1 MAKALMLQ
9 GTGSGV
15 GKSLLCAGLCRLLAR
30 RGVRVAPFK
39 AQNMALNSGVTRSG
53 EEMGRAQVLQAQAA
67 GLEPDVRMNPIL
79 LKPQGQ
85 GRSQLV
91 RLGKA
96 IGSYAYRDYYQLA
109 EENFTIVRK
118 VYDDLSRDF
127 ELLILEGAGSPAE
140 INLQQTDLSN
150 MRMAHHANA
159 RVLLVGDIDHG
170 GVFAWLKGTYDLI
183 QEEYRPLLYGCLI
196 NKFRGDYTL
205 LEPGI
210 RLFEKQ
216 VPLPVLGT
224 IPYDSFQLDEE
235 DSQQIRSTHREDASL
250 RIHVVHLP
258 QLSNFTDFAPLQRQ
272 PDISLEYLEKPLEWP
287 TAGRV
292 DPTRQQEHIVRFAN
306 SPRKRMGRLDSAASG
321 KLPAGGNLWW
331 VPDAGRVD
339 YLILMELRAQLM
351 VHLVW
356 VFCPYELRCSIPRF
370 CSVLNMRDKKFSKGC
385 KVSGYEIHAGRSQ
398 LQQAKWMDL
407 VEPSGLCVWDE
418 KQRILGTYL
427 HGIFDKGE
435 VANRLLQL
443 TGKQIQPIHDHAQ
456 ENLRE
461 LDRLADLIERH
472 CNLSRILDGLC

>member
-1 MAKALMLQ
+1 MLQ

-67 GLEPDVRMNPIL
+67 GLEPDVRMKPIL

-140 INLQQTDLSN
+140 INSAN
-150 MRMAHHANA
+150 RPFKHADGSPCE
-159 RVLLVGDIDHG
+159 RPVLLVGDIDHG

-224 IPYDSFQLDEE
+224 IPYDSFQVDEE
-235 DSQQIRSTHREDASL
+235 DSQQIRSTLREDASL

-272 PDISLEYLEKPLEWP
+272 QDISLEYVEQPS
-287 TAGRV
+287 TGRMPDV
-292 DPTRQQEHIVRFAN
+292 LILPGSKNTLSDLQT
-306 SPRKRMGRLDSAASG
+306 PRERMGRLDSAASG
-321 KLPAGGNLWW
+321 SFLLVGICGGFQML
-331 VPDAGRVD
+331 GEED
-339 YLILMELRAQLM
+339 Y
-351 VHLVW
+351 
-356 VFCPYELRCSIPRF
+356 
-370 CSVLNMRDKKFSKGC
+370 
-385 KVSGYEIHAGRSQ
+385 RS
-398 LQQAKWMDL
+398 
-407 VEPSGLCVWDE
+407 
-418 KQRILGTYL
+418 
-427 HGIFDKGE
+427 
-435 VANRLLQL
+435 
-443 TGKQIQPIHDHAQ
+443 
-456 ENLRE
+456 
-461 LDRLADLIERH
+461 
-472 CNLSRILDGLC
+472 SRN

>member
-1 MAKALMLQ
+1 MLQ

-85 GRSQLV
+85 GQSQLV

-96 IGSYAYRDYYQLA
+96 IGNYAYRDYYQLA

-183 QEEYRPLLYGCLI
+183 QAEYRPLLYGCLI

-224 IPYDSFQLDEE
+224 IPYDSFQVDEE

-272 PDISLEYLEKPLEWP
+272 PDISLEYVEQPSS
-287 TAGRV
+287 GR
-292 DPTRQQEHIVRFAN
+292 
-306 SPRKRMGRLDSAASG
+306 M
-321 KLPAGGNLWW
+321 
-331 VPDAGRVD
+331 PDV
-339 YLILMELRAQLM
+339 LILPGSKNTLSDLQTLLERGWADWIQR
-351 VHLVW
+351 HLGEFLLVGICGGFQMLLNP
-356 VFCPYELRCSIPRF
+356 VFPSPFSESLQIGQC
-370 CSVLNMRDKKFSKGC
+370 VLT
-385 KVSGYEIHAGRSQ
+385 A
-398 LQQAKWMDL
+398 W
-407 VEPSGLCVWDE
+407 
-418 KQRILGTYL
+418 
-427 HGIFDKGE
+427 
-435 VANRLLQL
+435 
-443 TGKQIQPIHDHAQ
+443 
-456 ENLRE
+456 
-461 LDRLADLIERH
+461 
-472 CNLSRILDGLC
+472 

>member
-1 MAKALMLQ
+1 MLQ

-96 IGSYAYRDYYQLA
+96 IGNYAYRDYYQLA

-183 QEEYRPLLYGCLI
+183 QTEYRPLLYGCLI

-235 DSQQIRSTHREDASL
+235 DSQQIRSTPREDASL

-272 PDISLEYLEKPLEWP
+272 PDISLEYLEKPP
-287 TAGRV
+287 
-292 DPTRQQEHIVRFAN
+292 N
-306 SPRKRMGRLDSAASG
+306 GRLPDVLILPGSKNTLSDLQILRERGWENWIRQHQGNFLLVGICGGFQMLGEWITDPEGIEGTIAGASG
-321 KLPAGGNLWW
+321 MGVLPLRTEMVATK
-331 VPDAGRVD
+331 
-339 YLILMELRAQLM
+339 ILQLAE
-351 VHLVW
+351 
-356 VFCPYELRCSIPRF
+356 YEGQGIL
-370 CSVLNMRDKKFSKGC
+370 KGC

-398 LQQAKWMDL
+398 LQQAKWMNL

-443 TGKQIQPIHDHAQ
+443 TGKEIQPILDHAQ
-456 ENLRE
+456 ESLRE

-472 CNLSRILDGLC
+472 CNLSRILGGLC

>member
-1 MAKALMLQ
+1 MLQ

-183 QEEYRPLLYGCLI
+183 QAEYRPLLYGCLI

-224 IPYDSFQLDEE
+224 IPYDSFQVDEE

-272 PDISLEYLEKPLEWP
+272 PDISLEYVEQPSSDRMPDVLILPGSKNTLSDLQTFRERGWEDWIQQHLGSFLLVGICGGFQMLGEWI
-287 TAGRV
+287 T
-292 DPTRQQEHIVRFAN
+292 DPQGIEGTID
-306 SPRKRMGRLDSAASG
+306 GASG
-321 KLPAGGNLWW
+321 LGILPLRTEML
-331 VPDAGRVD
+331 DTK
-339 YLILMELRAQLM
+339 ILQRAE
-351 VHLVW
+351 
-356 VFCPYELRCSIPRF
+356 YEGQEIL
-370 CSVLNMRDKKFSKGC
+370 KGC
-385 KVSGYEIHAGRSQ
+385 RVSGYEIHAGRSQ
-398 LQQAKWMDL
+398 LQQAKWVDL

-418 KQRILGTYL
+418 KQKILGTYL

-443 TGKQIQPIHDHAQ
+443 TGKKIKPIPDHAQ

-461 LDRLADLIERH
+461 LDRLADLIERR

>member
-1 MAKALMLQ
+1 MLQ

-91 RLGKA
+91 RLGKS
-96 IGSYAYRDYYQLA
+96 IGNYAYRDYYQLA

-118 VYDDLSRDF
+118 VYDDLSHDF

-235 DSQQIRSTHREDASL
+235 DSQQIRSTLREDASL

-272 PDISLEYLEKPLEWP
+272 PDISLEYLEKPP
-287 TAGRV
+287 
-292 DPTRQQEHIVRFAN
+292 N
-306 SPRKRMGRLDSAASG
+306 GRLPDVLILPGSKNTLSDLQILRERGWEDWIRQYLGSFLLVGICGGFQMLGEWITDPEGIEGTIDGASG
-321 KLPAGGNLWW
+321 LGVLPLRTEMVATK
-331 VPDAGRVD
+331 
-339 YLILMELRAQLM
+339 ILQRAE
-351 VHLVW
+351 
-356 VFCPYELRCSIPRF
+356 YEGQKIL
-370 CSVLNMRDKKFSKGC
+370 KGC

-418 KQRILGTYL
+418 KQRILGSYL

-443 TGKQIQPIHDHAQ
+443 TGKKIKPIPDHAQ

-461 LDRLADLIERH
+461 LDRLADLIERR

>member
-91 RLGKA
+91 RLGKS
-96 IGSYAYRDYYQLA
+96 IGNYAYRDYYQLA

-170 GVFAWLKGTYDLI
+170 GIFAWLKGTYDLI

-235 DSQQIRSTHREDASL
+235 DSQQIRSTPREDASL
-250 RIHVVHLP
+250 RIHVVHLS

-272 PDISLEYLEKPLEWP
+272 PDISLEYLEKPP
-287 TAGRV
+287 
-292 DPTRQQEHIVRFAN
+292 N
-306 SPRKRMGRLDSAASG
+306 GRLPDVLILPGSKNTLSDLQILRDRGWEDWIRQYLGSFLLVGICGGFQMLGEWITDPKGIEGIIDGASG
-321 KLPAGGNLWW
+321 LGVLPLRTEMVATK
-331 VPDAGRVD
+331 
-339 YLILMELRAQLM
+339 ILQLAE
-351 VHLVW
+351 
-356 VFCPYELRCSIPRF
+356 YEGQEIL
-370 CSVLNMRDKKFSKGC
+370 KGC

-398 LQQAKWMDL
+398 LQLAKWMDL

-443 TGKQIQPIHDHAQ
+443 TGKQIQPIPDHAQ
-456 ENLRE
+456 ESLRE

-472 CNLSRILDGLC
+472 CNLSRILGGLC

>member
-1 MAKALMLQ
+1 MLQ

-15 GKSLLCAGLCRLLAR
+15 GKSLLCAGLCRLIAR

-96 IGSYAYRDYYQLA
+96 IGSYAYRDYYQMA

-183 QEEYRPLLYGCLI
+183 QAEYRPLLYGCLI

-224 IPYDSFQLDEE
+224 IPYDSFQVDEE
-235 DSQQIRSTHREDASL
+235 DSQQIRSTLREDASL

-272 PDISLEYLEKPLEWP
+272 PDISLEYVEQPSS
-287 TAGRV
+287 
-292 DPTRQQEHIVRFAN
+292 D
-306 SPRKRMGRLDSAASG
+306 RM
-321 KLPAGGNLWW
+321 
-331 VPDAGRVD
+331 PDV
-339 YLILMELRAQLM
+339 LILPGSKNTLSDLKTLRERGWEDWIQQ
-351 VHLVW
+351 HLGSFLLVGICGGFQMLGEW
-356 VFCPYELRCSIPRF
+356 ITDPQGIEGTIDGTSGLGILPLRTEMLDTKILQRAEYEGQEIL
-370 CSVLNMRDKKFSKGC
+370 KGC
-385 KVSGYEIHAGRSQ
+385 RVSGYEIHAGGSQ
-398 LQQAKWMDL
+398 LQQAKWVDL

-418 KQRILGTYL
+418 KQKILGTYL

-443 TGKQIQPIHDHAQ
+443 TGKQIQPIPDHAQ

-461 LDRLADLIERH
+461 LDRLADLIERR

>member
-1 MAKALMLQ
+1 MLQ

-210 RLFEKQ
+210 RLFEEK
-216 VPLPVLGT
+216 VPMPVLGT
-224 IPYDSFQLDEE
+224 IPYDSFQVDEE
-235 DSQQIRSTHREDASL
+235 DSQQIRSTLREDASL

-272 PDISLEYLEKPLEWP
+272 PDISLEYVEQP
-287 TAGRV
+287 
-292 DPTRQQEHIVRFAN
+292 
-306 SPRKRMGRLDSAASG
+306 SSGRLPDVLILPGSKNTLSDLQTLRERGWEDWIQQHLGSFLLVGICGGFQMLGERITDPQGIEGTIDGASG
-321 KLPAGGNLWW
+321 LGILPLRTEML
-331 VPDAGRVD
+331 DTK
-339 YLILMELRAQLM
+339 ILQRAEYKGQEIL
-351 VHLVW
+351 
-356 VFCPYELRCSIPRF
+356 
-370 CSVLNMRDKKFSKGC
+370 KGC
-385 KVSGYEIHAGRSQ
+385 RVSGYEIHAGRSQ
-398 LQQAKWMDL
+398 LQQAKWVDL
-407 VEPSGLCVWDE
+407 VEPSELCIWDE
-418 KQRILGTYL
+418 KQKILGTYL

-443 TGKQIQPIHDHAQ
+443 TGKQIRPIPDHAQ

-461 LDRLADLIERH
+461 LDRLADLIEHH

>member
-1 MAKALMLQ
+1 MLQ

-91 RLGKA
+91 RLGKS
-96 IGSYAYRDYYQLA
+96 IGNYAYRDYYQLA

-183 QEEYRPLLYGCLI
+183 QTEYRPLLYGCLI

-235 DSQQIRSTHREDASL
+235 DSQQIHSTRREDASL

-272 PDISLEYLEKPLEWP
+272 PDISLEYLEKPP
-287 TAGRV
+287 
-292 DPTRQQEHIVRFAN
+292 N
-306 SPRKRMGRLDSAASG
+306 GRLPDVLILPGSKNTLSDLQILRDRGWEDWIRQHQGNFLLVGICGGFQMLGEWITDPEGIEGTIAGASG
-321 KLPAGGNLWW
+321 MGVLPLRTEMVATK
-331 VPDAGRVD
+331 
-339 YLILMELRAQLM
+339 ILQLAE
-351 VHLVW
+351 
-356 VFCPYELRCSIPRF
+356 YEGQGIL
-370 CSVLNMRDKKFSKGC
+370 KGC

-398 LQQAKWMDL
+398 LQQAKWMNL

-443 TGKQIQPIHDHAQ
+443 TGKQIQPILDHAQ
-456 ENLRE
+456 ESLRE

-472 CNLSRILDGLC
+472 CNLSRILGGLC

>member
-53 EEMGRAQVLQAQAA
+53 EEMGRAQILQAQAA

-96 IGSYAYRDYYQLA
+96 IGNYTYHDYYQLA
-109 EENFTIVRK
+109 EENFKIVRK

-210 RLFEKQ
+210 RLFEEQ

-235 DSQQIRSTHREDASL
+235 DSQQIRSTPCEDASL

-272 PDISLEYLEKPLEWP
+272 PDISLEYVEKPP
-287 TAGRV
+287 
-292 DPTRQQEHIVRFAN
+292 N
-306 SPRKRMGRLDSAASG
+306 GRL
-321 KLPAGGNLWW
+321 
-331 VPDAGRVD
+331 PDV
-339 YLILMELRAQLM
+339 LILPGSKNTLSDLQILRERGWENWIRQHLGSFLLAGICGGFQMLGGWITDPEGIEGTIDGAPGLGVLPLRTEM
-351 VHLVW
+351 VATKILQRAE
-356 VFCPYELRCSIPRF
+356 Y
-370 CSVLNMRDKKFSKGC
+370 KGQEILKGL
-385 KVSGYEIHAGRSQ
+385 KVSGYEIHSGRSQ
-398 LQQAKWMDL
+398 LQRAKWMDL
-407 VEPSGLCVWDE
+407 LEPPGLCVWDE
-418 KQRILGTYL
+418 KQKILGTYL
-427 HGIFDKGE
+427 HGIFDIGE
-435 VANRLLQL
+435 VANGLLQL
-443 TGKQIQPIHDHAQ
+443 TGKQIKPIPDHAQ

-461 LDRLADLIERH
+461 LDRLADLIERY

>member
-1 MAKALMLQ
+1 MLQ

-96 IGSYAYRDYYQLA
+96 IGNYAYRDYYQLA

-170 GVFAWLKGTYDLI
+170 GVFAWLKGTFDLI

-235 DSQQIRSTHREDASL
+235 DSQQIRSTPREDASL

-272 PDISLEYLEKPLEWP
+272 PDISLEYLEKPP
-287 TAGRV
+287 
-292 DPTRQQEHIVRFAN
+292 N
-306 SPRKRMGRLDSAASG
+306 GRLPDVLILPGSKNTLSDLQILRERGWENWIRQHQGNFLLVGICGGFQMLGEWITDPEGIEGTIAGASG
-321 KLPAGGNLWW
+321 MGVLPLRTEMVATK
-331 VPDAGRVD
+331 
-339 YLILMELRAQLM
+339 ILQLAE
-351 VHLVW
+351 
-356 VFCPYELRCSIPRF
+356 YEGQGIL
-370 CSVLNMRDKKFSKGC
+370 KGC

-398 LQQAKWMDL
+398 LQQAKWMNL

-443 TGKQIQPIHDHAQ
+443 TGKQIQPILDHAQ
-456 ENLRE
+456 ESLRE

-472 CNLSRILDGLC
+472 CNLSRILGGLC

>member
-150 MRMAHHANA
+150 MR
-159 RVLLVGDIDHG
+159 I
-170 GVFAWLKGTYDLI
+170 
-183 QEEYRPLLYGCLI
+183 
-196 NKFRGDYTL
+196 
-205 LEPGI
+205 
-210 RLFEKQ
+210 
-216 VPLPVLGT
+216 
-224 IPYDSFQLDEE
+224 
-235 DSQQIRSTHREDASL
+235 
-250 RIHVVHLP
+250 
-258 QLSNFTDFAPLQRQ
+258 
-272 PDISLEYLEKPLEWP
+272 
-287 TAGRV
+287 
-292 DPTRQQEHIVRFAN
+292 
-306 SPRKRMGRLDSAASG
+306 
-321 KLPAGGNLWW
+321 
-331 VPDAGRVD
+331 
-339 YLILMELRAQLM
+339 
-351 VHLVW
+351 
-356 VFCPYELRCSIPRF
+356 
-370 CSVLNMRDKKFSKGC
+370 
-385 KVSGYEIHAGRSQ
+385 
-398 LQQAKWMDL
+398 
-407 VEPSGLCVWDE
+407 
-418 KQRILGTYL
+418 
-427 HGIFDKGE
+427 
-435 VANRLLQL
+435 
-443 TGKQIQPIHDHAQ
+443 
-456 ENLRE
+456 
-461 LDRLADLIERH
+461 
-472 CNLSRILDGLC
+472 

>member
-1 MAKALMLQ
+1 MLQ

-96 IGSYAYRDYYQLA
+96 IGNYAYRDYYQLA
-109 EENFTIVRK
+109 EENFTIVRRI
-118 VYDDLSRDF
+118 YDDLSCEF

-170 GVFAWLKGTYDLI
+170 GVFAWLKGTFDLI

-235 DSQQIRSTHREDASL
+235 DSQQIRSTPREDASL

-272 PDISLEYLEKPLEWP
+272 PDISLEYLEKPP
-287 TAGRV
+287 
-292 DPTRQQEHIVRFAN
+292 N
-306 SPRKRMGRLDSAASG
+306 GRLPDVLILPGSKNTLSDLQILRERGWEDWIRQYLGSFFLVGICGGFQMLGEWITDPEGIEGTIDGASG
-321 KLPAGGNLWW
+321 LGVLPLRTEMVATK
-331 VPDAGRVD
+331 
-339 YLILMELRAQLM
+339 ILQRAE
-351 VHLVW
+351 
-356 VFCPYELRCSIPRF
+356 YEGQEIL
-370 CSVLNMRDKKFSKGC
+370 KGC

-435 VANRLLQL
+435 IANQLLQL
-443 TGKQIQPIHDHAQ
+443 TGKQIQPIPDHAQ

-472 CNLSRILDGLC
+472 CNLSRILDRLC

>member
-1 MAKALMLQ
+1 MLQ

-39 AQNMALNSGVTRSG
+39 AQNMALNSGVTHSG
-53 EEMGRAQVLQAQAA
+53 EEMGRAQILQAQAA

-85 GRSQLV
+85 GRSQLI

-96 IGSYAYRDYYQLA
+96 IGSYAYRDYYRLA

-118 VYDDLSRDF
+118 VYDELSHDF

-183 QEEYRPLLYGCLI
+183 QDKYRPLLYGCLI

-210 RLFEKQ
+210 RLFEEK

-235 DSQQIRSTHREDASL
+235 DSQQIRSTPRENASL

-272 PDISLEYLEKPLEWP
+272 PDISLEYIEQPTNSRLPDVLILPGSKGTLSDLQILRERGWESWIRHHLGSFLLVGICGGFQMLGEWITDP
-287 TAGRV
+287 AGIEGAI
-292 DPTRQQEHIVRFAN
+292 D
-306 SPRKRMGRLDSAASG
+306 GASG
-321 KLPAGGNLWW
+321 LGILPLQTEMA
-331 VPDAGRVD
+331 ATK
-339 YLILMELRAQLM
+339 ILQRTE
-351 VHLVW
+351 
-356 VFCPYELRCSIPRF
+356 Y
-370 CSVLNMRDKKFSKGC
+370 KGLGIL
-385 KVSGYEIHAGRSQ
+385 KEFQVSGYEIHAGRSQ
-398 LQQAKWMDL
+398 LQEAKWMDL

-418 KQRILGTYL
+418 KQKILGTYL

-435 VANRLLQL
+435 VANRLLML
-443 TGKQIQPIHDHAQ
+443 TEKQIQPIPDHAQ

-461 LDRLADLIERH
+461 LDRLVNLIESH
-472 CNLSRILDGLC
+472 CNLSRIFDGLC

>member
-1 MAKALMLQ
+1 MLQ

-15 GKSLLCAGLCRLLAR
+15 GKSLLCAGLCRLLAK

-79 LKPQGQ
+79 LKPQGH

-96 IGSYAYRDYYQLA
+96 VGSYAYRDYYELA
-109 EENFTIVRK
+109 EENFMIVRK
-118 VYDDLSRDF
+118 VYDDLSCDF

-150 MRMAHHANA
+150 MRMSHHANA

-183 QEEYRPLLYGCLI
+183 QEEYLPLLYGCLI

-210 RLFEKQ
+210 RLFEEK

-235 DSQQIRSTHREDASL
+235 DSQQIRSTPREDASL

-272 PDISLEYLEKPLEWP
+272 PDISLEYLEKPTIGVMPDVLILPGSKNTLSDLQILRERGWEDWILQHLGSFLLLGICGGYQMLGSWI
-287 TAGRV
+287 T
-292 DPTRQQEHIVRFAN
+292 DPEGIEGTID
-306 SPRKRMGRLDSAASG
+306 GASG
-321 KLPAGGNLWW
+321 LGVLPLRTEMVATK
-331 VPDAGRVD
+331 
-339 YLILMELRAQLM
+339 ILQRTE
-351 VHLVW
+351 
-356 VFCPYELRCSIPRF
+356 YEGQGIL
-370 CSVLNMRDKKFSKGC
+370 KGF
-385 KVSGYEIHAGRSQ
+385 KVIGYEIHAGRSQ

-418 KQRILGTYL
+418 KQIILGTYL

-435 VANRLLQL
+435 VANQLLQL
-443 TGKQIQPIHDHAQ
+443 TGKQIKPISDHAQ

-461 LDRLADLIERH
+461 LDRLADLIEHH

>member
-183 QEEYRPLLYGCLI
+183 QAEYRPLLYGCLI

-224 IPYDSFQLDEE
+224 IPYDSFQVDEE

-250 RIHVVHLP
+250 RIHVVHSP

-272 PDISLEYLEKPLEWP
+272 TDISLEYVEQPSS
-287 TAGRV
+287 GR
-292 DPTRQQEHIVRFAN
+292 
-306 SPRKRMGRLDSAASG
+306 M
-321 KLPAGGNLWW
+321 
-331 VPDAGRVD
+331 PDV
-339 YLILMELRAQLM
+339 LILPGSKNTLSDLQTLRERGWADWIQR
-351 VHLVW
+351 HLGGFLLVGICGGFQMLGEW
-356 VFCPYELRCSIPRF
+356 ITDPQGIEGTIDGTSGLGILPLRTEMLDTKILQRAEYEGQEIL
-370 CSVLNMRDKKFSKGC
+370 KGC
-385 KVSGYEIHAGRSQ
+385 RVSGYEIHAGRSQ
-398 LQQAKWMDL
+398 LQQAKWVDL

-418 KQRILGTYL
+418 KQKILGTYL

-443 TGKQIQPIHDHAQ
+443 TGKKIKPIPDHAQ